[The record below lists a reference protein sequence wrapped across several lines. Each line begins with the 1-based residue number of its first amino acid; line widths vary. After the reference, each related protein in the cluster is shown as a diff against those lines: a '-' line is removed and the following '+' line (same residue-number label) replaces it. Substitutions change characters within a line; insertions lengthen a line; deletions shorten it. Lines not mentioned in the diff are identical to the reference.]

1 MRGERR
7 RRREWVV
14 LEGQGAGPSGQGR
27 KEKRSTEDLPGC
39 RDGKG
44 DTPRRN
50 RDGWE
55 TQRLWVLEPEP
66 SVSSLGG
73 RHRHRTKRSRE
84 QRAGCEV
91 CVSDPP
97 RKLGED
103 GAQGVHVRA
112 VFAVGVEGRVQ
123 FSTWQNTCSCNNG
136 NKRGEEENA
145 ASRPAPSPSHH
156 GVMRA
161 PPATLSPSRALNA
174 PRGAPSSFSSVGF
187 KKRFGGR
194 AGRNRVVNT
203 PRSRDFIQ
211 TQPRRCA
218 ATCARARWTGFLL
231 PEGKPRARVS

>member
-1 MRGERR
+1 MYNTVNVPNAAGGAGRGETMRGERR

-27 KEKRSTEDLPGC
+27 KEKRSTEGLPGC

-55 TQRLWVLEPEP
+55 TQRQWVLEPEP

-73 RHRHRTKRSRE
+73 RHRTKRSRE

-97 RKLGED
+97 RRLGED

-112 VFAVGVEGRVQ
+112 AFAVGVDGRVQ
-123 FSTWQNTCSCNNG
+123 FSTWQNTCSCNAMGTNEAER
-136 NKRGEEENA
+136 KMQP
-145 ASRPAPSPSHH
+145 PAP
-156 GVMRA
+156 R
-161 PPATLSPSRALNA
+161 PPRP
-174 PRGAPSSFSSVGF
+174 PMG
-187 KKRFGGR
+187 
-194 AGRNRVVNT
+194 
-203 PRSRDFIQ
+203 
-211 TQPRRCA
+211 
-218 ATCARARWTGFLL
+218 
-231 PEGKPRARVS
+231 